1 VEESWL
7 AHAKMAGSERTCHE
21 LAKSVPILTPLLK
34 NSKVS
39 GIGLAPCRSLTT
51 HARSIEDA
59 LGRRH
64 ELALPTF
71 LAHRRGRKIEMEL

>member
-1 VEESWL
+1 MGGWAVEESWL

-39 GIGLAPCRSLTT
+39 GIGREPLEERPGFAGSP
-51 HARSIEDA
+51 
-59 LGRRH
+59 GGQRR
-64 ELALPTF
+64 EGF
-71 LAHRRGRKIEMEL
+71 